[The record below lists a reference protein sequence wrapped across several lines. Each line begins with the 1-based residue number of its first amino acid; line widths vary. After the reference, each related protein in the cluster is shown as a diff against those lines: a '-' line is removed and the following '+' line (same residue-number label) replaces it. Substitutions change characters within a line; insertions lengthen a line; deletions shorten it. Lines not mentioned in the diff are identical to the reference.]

1 MLPSK
6 KLVGEKDFLK
16 NLQNYPK
23 EDMEAKLID
32 RIQ

>member
-16 NLQNYPK
+16 QLQTYDKDN
-23 EDMEAKLID
+23 MEAKLID